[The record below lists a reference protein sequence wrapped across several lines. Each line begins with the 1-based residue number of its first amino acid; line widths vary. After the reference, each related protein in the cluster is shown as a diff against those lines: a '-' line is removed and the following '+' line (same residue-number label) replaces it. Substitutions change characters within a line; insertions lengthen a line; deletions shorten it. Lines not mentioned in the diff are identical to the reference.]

1 MQADLT
7 AIILEKLPVAVA
19 VFLAFISVGVLA
31 QKIIVWLGKHSSAHE
46 AFLFAGQAIKFTLFA
61 IGLMFAVNMFEVNI
75 SAIFAGLGITGIVLG
90 IALQNT
96 LSNAVA
102 GVLILTSRTFKPGDR
117 IMVSGFEGKVEEIG
131 LRYTTLE
138 SAEKK
143 ILVPNSLLS
152 TNVITIAKSR

>member
-102 GVLILTSRTFKPGDR
+102 GVLILTSRTFKPGDH

>member
-31 QKIIVWLGKHSSAHE
+31 QKIIVWLEKHSSPHE
-46 AFLFAGQAIKFTLFA
+46 LFLFAGQAIKFTLFA

-96 LSNAVA
+96 LSNAVV
-102 GVLILTSRTFKPGDR
+102 GVLILTSRTFKPGDH
-117 IMVSGFEGKVEEIG
+117 ITVSGFEGKVEEIG

>member
-61 IGLMFAVNMFEVNI
+61 IGLMFEVNI

-102 GVLILTSRTFKPGDR
+102 GVLILTSRTFKPGDH